1 MSHHIPDPQTIRSAV
16 QEIIGDVLK
25 RKKSKLTRE
34 DVKDGVS
41 LTRDL
46 GIDSLD
52 ILQMTAVFEKKYKVT
67 IPDEETKSLDELGSI
82 VKTVTKYW
90 PHE

>member
-1 MSHHIPDPQTIRSAV
+1 MSHHMPDPQTIRAAV
-16 QEIIGDVLK
+16 QELVADVLK
-25 RKKSKLTRE
+25 RKKSKFTQE

-52 ILQMTAVFEKKYKVT
+52 ILQMTAVFEKKYKVAV
-67 IPDEETKSLDELGSI
+67 PDEETKNLDELGSI
-82 VKTVTKYW
+82 VKTLTKYW

>member
-1 MSHHIPDPQTIRSAV
+1 MSHHVPDPQTIRAAV
-16 QEIIGDVLK
+16 QEIIGEVLK
-25 RKKSKLTRE
+25 RKKSKFKQE

-52 ILQMTAVFEKKYKVT
+52 ILQMTAVCEQRFGIKLPEAEYAG
-67 IPDEETKSLDELGSI
+67 LDELGGI
-82 VKTVTKYW
+82 VKAVAKHL
-90 PHE
+90 PR

>member
-1 MSHHIPDPQTIRSAV
+1 MSHHVPDPQTIRAAV
-16 QEIIGDVLK
+16 QELVADVLK
-25 RKKSKLTRE
+25 RKKSKFKLE
-34 DVKDGVS
+34 DVKEGVS

-52 ILQMTAVFEKKYKVT
+52 ILQMTAVFEKKHKVT
-67 IPDEETKSLDELGSI
+67 IPDEETKNLDELGSI

>member
-1 MSHHIPDPQTIRSAV
+1 MSHHIPDAQTIRSAV
-16 QEIIGDVLK
+16 QELIADVLK
-25 RKKSKLTRE
+25 RKKSKFKLE
-34 DVKDGVS
+34 DVKAGVS

-52 ILQMTAVFEKKYKVT
+52 ILQMTAVFEKKYQVR
-67 IPDEETKSLDELGSI
+67 IPDEETKSLDELDGI